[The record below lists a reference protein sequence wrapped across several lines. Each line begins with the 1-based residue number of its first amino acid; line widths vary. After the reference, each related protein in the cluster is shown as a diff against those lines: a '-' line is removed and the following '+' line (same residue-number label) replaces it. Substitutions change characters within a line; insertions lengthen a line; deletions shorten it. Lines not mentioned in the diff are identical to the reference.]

1 MNVTNFLAAE
11 FKTGVPLG
19 ILMIILCILGVIFL
33 NALIALIL
41 FVLSVIKH
49 KISLGDSFKFAWG
62 EFKKWYRSF
71 YKYYLVVL
79 LLLIFQVIFV
89 VYGKKLALNVNLF
102 WRTLIIL
109 SPSILMGIY
118 YLILNLSLAKS
129 YYKVLQE
136 GSEFKFTWISAAQF
150 GRILVL
156 TLVFWIFLIFGLIF
170 LGIPS
175 LLLSYLLPLIKYPI
189 IVKDM
194 KLGEC
199 IKDIFYLFKENFWDI
214 ILFVSISNF
223 ILTVFQIQIQ
233 LSLIGSLIEKIFLLM
248 VVNPFVTMFLTVFYF
263 KISGESSPKTETKVE
278 K

>member
-1 MNVTNFLAAE
+1 
-11 FKTGVPLG
+11 
-19 ILMIILCILGVIFL
+19 MI
-33 NALIALIL
+33 
-41 FVLSVIKH
+41 S
-49 KISLGDSFKFAWG
+49 
-62 EFKKWYRSF
+62 
-71 YKYYLVVL
+71 
-79 LLLIFQVIFV
+79 
-89 VYGKKLALNVNLF
+89 NLF

-136 GSEFKFTWISAAQF
+136 GSEFKFTWISVAQF

-170 LGIPS
+170 FGIPS

-223 ILTVFQIQIQ
+223 ILTIFQIQIQ